1 MARRRKKLRIGRI
14 FILILLITSIFVLGY
29 MAITK
34 NNKNEVKKARDISE
48 IKEFGYTLREDA
60 TSYYKSLYK
69 KLSKTLE
76 GDIDYDKYS
85 SLVSQM
91 FVCDFFTLSNKS
103 NKNDVGGFQFV
114 YSEYKNDFQKYA
126 ADTVYKSV
134 LNNVYGNRKQD
145 LPTVK
150 EVNVTKKDNTA
161 FKYGDSTDEGAY
173 VYDFEITYD
182 NDYGYQDSGSLT
194 LIHNGKKIEV
204 AKMSE
209 K

>member
-76 GDIDYDKYS
+76 TSAFCLQKLDN
-85 SLVSQM
+85 
-91 FVCDFFTLSNKS
+91 FFDLMMNC
-103 NKNDVGGFQFV
+103 GFRF
-114 YSEYKNDFQKYA
+114 
-126 ADTVYKSV
+126 
-134 LNNVYGNRKQD
+134 
-145 LPTVK
+145 
-150 EVNVTKKDNTA
+150 
-161 FKYGDSTDEGAY
+161 
-173 VYDFEITYD
+173 I
-182 NDYGYQDSGSLT
+182 
-194 LIHNGKKIEV
+194 
-204 AKMSE
+204 
-209 K
+209 

>member
-1 MARRRKKLRIGRI
+1 MARRRKKLRIGRM
-14 FILILLITSIFVLGY
+14 FILILLITFIFVLGY

-34 NNKNEVKKARDISE
+34 KNQNEVKKTRDISE
-48 IKEFGYTLREDA
+48 IKDFGYTLREDA

-69 KLSKTLE
+69 KLSKVLE
-76 GDIDYDKYS
+76 DEIDYDKYS

-91 FVCDFFTLSNKS
+91 FVCDFYTLSNKS

-114 YSEYKNDFQKYA
+114 YNEYKNDFQKYA
-126 ADTVYKSV
+126 TDTVYKSV

-150 EVNVTKKDNTA
+150 EVNVTKKENIA
-161 FKYGDSTDEGAY
+161 FKYGDSTDEEAY

-182 NDYGYQDSGSLT
+182 NDYGYQDSGTLI
-194 LIHNGKKIEV
+194 LIHNGKKIEI